1 MISGLRRWRRP
12 TPAAHWW
19 REVAE
24 MAERTKVVI
33 VGGGVAA
40 LEGAL
45 ALRALAPGLTD
56 IELVAP
62 ERDFTYRPML
72 VAEPFGHG
80 SVRTFPLRRLAEAA
94 GAGVREAVVTGVDAE
109 HRFVRTSSSDA
120 IAYDELLLA
129 TGAVPVTAVPG
140 ALCFR
145 GPTEAV
151 ALERVVADAERGA
164 LDRIVFAVPAG
175 AAWALP
181 LYELALL
188 ARARL
193 VDEGSSGVSI
203 AVVTG
208 EQSPLQL
215 FGPTASDAVAE
226 LLEARGIELYTEA
239 TPLGFREGVLTTAPN
254 RNIEADAAVA
264 LPRLEGPRLDGIY
277 HDAHGF
283 IPTDHHGQVAGEVD
297 VWAAGDATT
306 FPLKQGGIAAQQ
318 ADAAAESI
326 AARAGAAVDPEPFRP
341 VLRGLLLTGMVP
353 RFLRAEPGTPSSAVD
368 TEPLWWPPAKI
379 VGRHL
384 APFLAMHLGLSDLLP
399 DAARGDAVPVEV
411 ELTAWRHGV
420 WSEV

>member
-1 MISGLRRWRRP
+1 M
-12 TPAAHWW
+12 
-19 REVAE
+19 V
-24 MAERTKVVI
+24 ERTKVVI

-45 ALRALAPGLTD
+45 ALQALAPETLAV
-56 IELVAP
+56 ELVAP

-80 SVRTFPLRRLAEAA
+80 SVRMFPLRRLAEAA
-94 GAGVREAVVTGVDAE
+94 QASFREAVVTGVDAE
-109 HRFVRTSSSDA
+109 RRLVRTASSDA
-120 IAYDELLLA
+120 ISYDELLLA
-129 TGAVPVTAVPG
+129 PGAVPVTAVPG

-145 GPTEAV
+145 GPTEAG
-151 ALERVVADAERGA
+151 ALERVLKNAENGSV
-164 LDRIVFAVPAG
+164 DRVVFAVPAG

-188 ARARL
+188 ARSRL
-193 VDEGSSGVSI
+193 VDEGSCGVSI
-203 AVVTG
+203 AVVTA
-208 EQSPLQL
+208 EHSPLQL
-215 FGPTASDAVAE
+215 FGATASDAIAE
-226 LLEARGIELYTEA
+226 LLDARGIELVTDA
-239 TPLGFREGVLTTAPN
+239 TPLRFHDGVLTAAPS
-254 RNIEADAAVA
+254 REIEADVVVA
-264 LPRLEGPRLDGIY
+264 LPRLEGPRIHGVH
-277 HDAHGF
+277 HDSHGF
-283 IPTDHHGQVAGEVD
+283 IPTDGHGQVAGEVD

-326 AARAGAAVDPEPFRP
+326 AARAGAAVDPQPFRP

-353 RFLRAEPGTPSSAVD
+353 RFLRAEPGTPASAVD

-384 APFLAMHLGLSDLLP
+384 APFLAEHLALSELLP
-399 DAARGDAVPVEV
+399 DAARESAIPIEV
-411 ELTAWRHGV
+411 ELTPENHGV

>member
-1 MISGLRRWRRP
+1 
-12 TPAAHWW
+12 
-19 REVAE
+19 
-24 MAERTKVVI
+24 MAERTKVVV

-45 ALRALAPGLTD
+45 ALRALAPDLVNV
-56 IELVAP
+56 ELVAP
-62 ERDFTYRPML
+62 ERDFTYRPLL

-80 SVRTFPLRRLAEAA
+80 SVRTFPLRRLAAAA
-94 GAGVREAVVTGVDAE
+94 GASVREAVVTGVDAE
-109 HRFVRTSSSDA
+109 RRVVRTSSSDG
-120 IAYDELLLA
+120 IAYDELLLSP
-129 TGAVPVTAVPG
+129 GAVPVTAVPG

-145 GPTEAV
+145 GPTEAG
-151 ALERVVADAERGA
+151 ALDRVMADAERGS

-188 ARARL
+188 ARSRL
-193 VDEGSSGVSI
+193 VDEGASGVSV

-208 EQSPLQL
+208 EHSPLQL
-215 FGPTASDAVAE
+215 FGAAASDAVAE
-226 LLEARGIELYTEA
+226 LLEARGIELFTES
-239 TPLGFREGVLTTAPN
+239 TPLGFQDGVLTTVPN
-254 RNIEADAAVA
+254 REIEADAAIA
-264 LPRLEGPRLDGIY
+264 LPRLEGPRLDGVY

-283 IPTDHHGQVAGEVD
+283 IPTDDYGQVAGEVD

-318 ADAAAESI
+318 ADAAADSI
-326 AARAGAAVDPEPFRP
+326 AARAGAPVEPEPFRP

-353 RFLRAEPGTPSSAVD
+353 RFLRAEPGTPASAVD
-368 TEPLWWPPAKI
+368 TEPHWWPPAKI

-384 APFLAMHLGLSDLLP
+384 APFLAKHLGLSELLP
-399 DAARGDAVPVEV
+399 DAARGDAIPVEV
-411 ELTAWRHGV
+411 ELSPWRHGV

>member
-1 MISGLRRWRRP
+1 MP
-12 TPAAHWW
+12 KH
-19 REVAE
+19 
-24 MAERTKVVI
+24 TKVVI

-45 ALRALAPGLTD
+45 ALRALAPEETAV
-56 IELVAP
+56 ELVAP
-62 ERDFTYRPML
+62 ERDFTYRPLL

-94 GAGVREAVVTGVDAE
+94 GAGLRQAVVTGVDAE
-109 HRFVRTSSSDA
+109 RRVVRTSSSDA
-120 IAYDELLLA
+120 VSYDELLLA
-129 TGAVPVTAVPG
+129 PGAVPVTAVPG

-145 GPTEAV
+145 GPAEAG
-151 ALERVVADAERGA
+151 AFERVLEAAETGQ

-193 VDEGSSGVSI
+193 VDEGSSGVKI

-208 EQSPLQL
+208 EHSPLQL
-215 FGPTASDAVAE
+215 FGAAASGAIAD

-239 TPLGFREGVLTTAPN
+239 TPLAFGDGVLRTAPG
-254 RNIEADAAVA
+254 RDIPADAAVA
-264 LPRLEGPRLDGIY
+264 LPRLEGPRLDGVH

-283 IPTDHHGQVAGEVD
+283 IPVDEHGRVVGEVD

-318 ADAAAESI
+318 ADAAARSI
-326 AARAGAAVDPEPFRP
+326 AARAGAAVEPEPFRP

-353 RFLRAEPGTPSSAVD
+353 RFLRAEPGRHASAID

-384 APFLAMHLGLSDLLP
+384 APFLAEHLGLSELLP
-399 DAARGDAVPVEV
+399 DAERDDAIPVEV
-411 ELTAWRHGV
+411 ELTPGGSGV
-420 WSEV
+420 WSPV

>member
-1 MISGLRRWRRP
+1 MP
-12 TPAAHWW
+12 
-19 REVAE
+19 
-24 MAERTKVVI
+24 ERTKVVI

-45 ALRALAPGLTD
+45 ALQALAPEAVAV
-56 IELVAP
+56 ELVAP

-94 GAGVREAVVTGVDAE
+94 GASFRQAVVTGVDAE
-109 HRFVRTSSSDA
+109 ERAVRTASSDA
-120 IAYDELLLA
+120 ISYDALLLA
-129 TGAVPVTAVPG
+129 PGAVPVTAVPG

-145 GPTEAV
+145 GPTEAGE
-151 ALERVVADAERGA
+151 LERVLEAAERGQ

-175 AAWALP
+175 AVWALP

-193 VDEGSSGVSI
+193 VDEGSSGVSV
-203 AVVTG
+203 AVVTA
-208 EQSPLQL
+208 EHTPLQL
-215 FGPTASDAVAE
+215 FGATGSAAIAD
-226 LLEARGIELYTEA
+226 LLDARGIELYTESA
-239 TPLGFREGVLTTAPN
+239 PLAFQDGVLATAPS
-254 RNIEADAAVA
+254 RGIEADAAVT
-264 LPRLEGPRLDGIY
+264 LPRLEGPRVDGVP
-277 HDAHGF
+277 HDARGF

-297 VWAAGDATT
+297 VWAAGDATR

-326 AARAGAAVDPEPFRP
+326 AARAGAGIEPQPFRP

-353 RFLRAEPGTPSSAVD
+353 RFLRAEPGTPASAVD

-384 APFLAMHLGLSDLLP
+384 APFLAKHLGLSELLP
-399 DAARGDAVPVEV
+399 DAARGDAIPVEV
-411 ELTAWRHGV
+411 ELAPAAHGV
-420 WSEV
+420 WSDV

>member
-1 MISGLRRWRRP
+1 
-12 TPAAHWW
+12 
-19 REVAE
+19 

-45 ALRALAPGLTD
+45 ALQALASD
-56 IELVAP
+56 AIDVELVAP

-94 GAGVREAVVTGVDAE
+94 GATAREAVVTGIDAE
-109 HRFVRTSSSDA
+109 HRRVRTSSADA
-120 IAYDELLLA
+120 ISYDELLLA
-129 TGAVPVTAVPG
+129 PGAVPITAVPG

-145 GPTEAV
+145 GPSEAG
-151 ALERVVADAERGA
+151 ALDRVMADAERGS

-193 VDEGSSGVSI
+193 VDEGSSGVSV

-208 EQSPLQL
+208 EHSPLQL
-215 FGPTASDAVAE
+215 FGAGASDAVAE
-226 LLEARGIELYTEA
+226 LLDARGIELFTES
-239 TPLGFREGVLTTAPN
+239 TPLRFQDGILTTVPS
-254 RNIEADAAVA
+254 REIDADAVIA

-283 IPTDHHGQVAGEVD
+283 IPTDDHGQVAGEID

-326 AARAGAAVDPEPFRP
+326 AARAGAQIEPEPFRP

-353 RFLRAEPGTPSSAVD
+353 RFLRAEPGTPASAVD

-384 APFLAMHLGLSDLLP
+384 APFLAKHLGLSEVLP
-399 DAARGDAVPVEV
+399 DAARGDAIPVEV
-411 ELTAWRHGV
+411 ELAPWRHGV

>member
-1 MISGLRRWRRP
+1 M
-12 TPAAHWW
+12 TA
-19 REVAE
+19 
-24 MAERTKVVI
+24 RTKVVI

-40 LEGAL
+40 LEGTL
-45 ALRALAPGLTD
+45 ALRALAPDATQ

-80 SVRTFPLRRLAEAA
+80 GVRTFPLRRLAEAA
-94 GAGVREAVVTGVDAE
+94 GATVREAVVTGIDAE
-109 HRFVRTSSSDA
+109 RCSVRTSSSDP
-120 IAYDELLLA
+120 ISYDELLLA
-129 TGAVPVTAVPG
+129 PGAVPVTAVPG

-145 GPTEAV
+145 GPTEAG
-151 ALERVVADAERGA
+151 ALERVMAEAERGA

-193 VDEGSSGVSI
+193 VDEGSPGVSI
-203 AVVTG
+203 SVVTG
-208 EQSPLQL
+208 EHSPLQL
-215 FGPTASDAVAE
+215 FGAGASEAVAE
-226 LLEARGIELYTEA
+226 LLEARGIELHTET
-239 TPLGFREGVLTTAPN
+239 TPLGFEDGVLRTAPN
-254 RNIEADAAVA
+254 REIEADVAVA
-264 LPRLEGPRLDGIY
+264 LPRLEGPRLGGVS

-283 IPTDHHGQVAGEVD
+283 IPTDEHGQVAGEVD

-353 RFLRAEPGTPSSAVD
+353 RFLRAEPGTPASAVD

-384 APFLAMHLGLSDLLP
+384 APFLAEHLGLSQLLP
-399 DAARGDAVPVEV
+399 DAARGDALPIEV
-411 ELTAWRHGV
+411 ELTPWRHGV